1 MGQRGH
7 ERAVREG
14 RGRVSRSRMAT
25 GVRTTE
31 HVQEV
36 KNRSVAADVLTKLK
50 LSSQATTPGPSGEGE
65 HGD

>member
-1 MGQRGH
+1 M
-7 ERAVREG
+7 
-14 RGRVSRSRMAT
+14 SRSRMAT